1 MRSGCPARRPRQGL
15 SGGGGEEYALTSQGL
30 RVCCAV
36 DCRPR
41 KGPPPSR
48 CRRRRR
54 RGRHRPGCCESLA
67 RLARSCS
74 AGLMSTEAR
83 PRVRVPKLH
92 CPNLSALTGSTHAA
106 LFRWPTDGC
115 VCGTVARLSGAATR
129 GSRTSSGTVRSRR
142 CGFLRR
148 LPRRF
153 ARPGGPGP
161 EAGGPFY
168 VRPARHGHG
177 HGPRVD

>member
-1 MRSGCPARRPRQGL
+1 MRSTPSLTGTPSLLRRRL
-15 SGGGGEEYALTSQGL
+15 
-30 RVCCAV
+30 
-36 DCRPR
+36 RPR

-115 VCGTVARLSGAATR
+115 VCGTVARLSRAATR

-142 CGFLRR
+142 CGFQRR
-148 LPRRF
+148 LPRSWMPLRT
-153 ARPGGPGP
+153 AQRT
-161 EAGGPFY
+161 
-168 VRPARHGHG
+168 
-177 HGPRVD
+177 GPRGWWAILCPTR